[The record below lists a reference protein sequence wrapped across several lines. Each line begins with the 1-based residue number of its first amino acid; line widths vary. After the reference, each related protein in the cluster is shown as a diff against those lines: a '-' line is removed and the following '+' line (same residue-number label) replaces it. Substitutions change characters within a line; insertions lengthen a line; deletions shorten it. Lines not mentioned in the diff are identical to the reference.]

1 VEVEARER
9 GQEVGR
15 QLQRGWLT
23 ERAQST
29 APERHSP
36 ERSSAGGQAA
46 WGCRA
51 GGAGWRRGAASGV
64 ACERGG
70 GAAQR
75 AGWRRPG
82 AQCARAGGRRR
93 VRALVGSR
101 KGDRK
106 RDARG

>member
-1 VEVEARER
+1 MARRR
-9 GQEVGR
+9 GAIE
-15 QLQRGWLT
+15 W
-23 ERAQST
+23 
-29 APERHSP
+29 
-36 ERSSAGGQAA
+36 AA
-46 WGCRA
+46 LA
-51 GGAGWRRGAASGV
+51 GGAAQRAGWRSERGSGV
-64 ACERGG
+64 SWVARERGG

-75 AGWRRPG
+75 AGWRRSG